1 MGYGIWG
8 LVPPILAIVLALW
21 TREVIVALFVGTLAG
36 ALILSGGNP
45 VVAVTSTISD
55 HIIANTLADSWNIGV
70 ILFCLLIGGLV
81 GIIGKIGGTAA
92 VAKRVVKRAKSSQTS
107 LFWAAILGIML
118 FIDDYA
124 NSMLVGNT
132 MRPIT
137 DKYRVSREKLAYICD
152 STAAPVSSMAPL
164 STWIAAELIVIAA
177 ALRMQGITANPFVVF
192 FQSIPFRFYSI
203 FSLAL
208 VFIIILLRRDY
219 GPMYTAERRAR
230 ETGAVYAV
238 NHKPMHT
245 HDKDLLPD
253 EGVVG
258 SVWGMILPVGV
269 FILVTVLGLFSNGSE
284 ALAKTIAA
292 HRETIALAASQA
304 GSVSADALLE
314 AKNVMIVWDGMSALQ
329 RYFYAIGSADAS
341 VVLNWASVLSII
353 TAMGCGLR
361 RKVAFDRLLEAF
373 VGGLKS
379 MVLAVTVLAL
389 ALALKNVISEMGLAI
404 WIAEQAQGMLLP
416 QILPVL
422 VFLSAMGISF
432 ATGTAWGTN
441 AILMPIV
448 IPVAASVGSS
458 GNELTTILIA
468 SIGAV
473 LTGAVFGDH
482 CSPISDTSILS
493 SSGSG
498 SDHLAHVKTQ
508 VPYAITCAMVSFV
521 SFGLAGLGVPSWIL
535 IPVGIVILVAVVLVL
550 GKDPEAGL
558 SRAVEA
564 QPSTES

>member
-1 MGYGIWG
+1 MGYGILG
-8 LVPPILAIVLALW
+8 LVPPILAIILALW

-45 VVAVTSTISD
+45 VAAITSTISD
-55 HIIANTLADSWNIGV
+55 HIIANTLADQWNIGV

-92 VAKRVVKRAKSSQTS
+92 VAKRVVKHAKNSQTS
-107 LFWAAILGIML
+107 LFWAAILGVML

-132 MRPIT
+132 MRPIA
-137 DKYRVSREKLAYICD
+137 DRYKISREKLAYICD

-177 ALRMQGITANPFVVF
+177 ALRMQGITANPFMVY

-203 FSLAL
+203 FSLVM
-208 VFIIILLRRDY
+208 VFIIILLKRDY
-219 GPMYTAERRAR
+219 GAMYKAERRAR
-230 ETGAVYAV
+230 TTGAVFAEG
-238 NHKPMHT
+238 HKPMVT

-258 SVWGMILPVGV
+258 NIWGMILPIGV
-269 FILVTVLGLFSNGSE
+269 FIGVTVAGLFANGSE
-284 ALAKTIAA
+284 TLAATIAE
-292 HRETIALAASQA
+292 HTNTIAQAAAQA
-304 GSVSADALLE
+304 GSVSADALAE
-314 AKNVMIVWDGMSALQ
+314 ATNVMSVWNRMSPLQ
-329 RYFYAIGSADAS
+329 RQFYAIGSADAS
-341 VVLNWASVLSII
+341 IVLNWASVLSII
-353 TAMGCGLR
+353 TALMCGVR
-361 RKVAFDRLLEAF
+361 QKIAFGRLLEAF

-389 ALALKNVISEMGLAI
+389 ALALKNVISEMGLAL
-404 WIAEQAQGMLLP
+404 WIAEVAQGMLIP
-416 QILPVL
+416 EILPVL

-448 IPVAASVGSS
+448 IPVAATVGGS
-458 GNELTTILIA
+458 GSQLTPVLIA

-508 VPYAITCAMVSFV
+508 VPYSVSCAIVSFV
-521 SFGLAGLGVPSWIL
+521 CFVLAGLGVSSWIL
-535 IPVGIVILVAVVLVL
+535 IPVGIAALVTIVLVL
-550 GKDPEAGL
+550 GKDPEEGL
-558 SRAVEA
+558 ELGA
-564 QPSTES
+564 